1 MSLSKFITERLKIT
15 YNSKSANILKPKTRG
30 ELISLIE
37 QELEHQGPD
46 ADLNFIDTSLITD
59 MSCLFSGFNIENIK
73 IDQWDV
79 SNVDNMYRMF
89 NLCTSYNGDLS
100 NWDVS
105 NVENMYGMF
114 NGCMSFTGEGI
125 GNWNVLNVTNMSTMF
140 MGCKVLNPDL
150 SGWDVSNV
158 NDMRGMFDMAKSFEG
173 KGLDKWRTT
182 QLTDTKQMFYGCDN
196 FNCDLS
202 GWDVSNVTTML
213 SMFESCYKFDSNL
226 GNWDVSNVTDMKW
239 MFRNCYNFKGTGLE
253 MWNTSNVITMDSM
266 FDGCKKLNVDLSSW
280 NVSKVGPYN
289 TFKLKSGTPP
299 KFNN

>member
-1 MSLSKFITERLKIT
+1 ML
-15 YNSKSANILKPKTRG
+15 NPKTRD
-30 ELISLIE
+30 ELISLIGE
-37 QELEHQGPD
+37 ELERQGPD

-59 MSCLFSGFNIENIK
+59 MSELFSGFNIENIK

-100 NWDVS
+100 
-105 NVENMYGMF
+105 
-114 NGCMSFTGEGI
+114 
-125 GNWNVLNVTNMSTMF
+125 
-140 MGCKVLNPDL
+140 
-150 SGWDVSNV
+150 
-158 NDMRGMFDMAKSFEG
+158 
-173 KGLDKWRTT
+173 
-182 QLTDTKQMFYGCDN
+182 
-196 FNCDLS
+196 
-202 GWDVSNVTTML
+202 
-213 SMFESCYKFDSNL
+213 
-226 GNWDVSNVTDMKW
+226 NWDVSNVTDMKW

-289 TFKLKSGTPP
+289 TFKLESGTPP